1 MQATASRLKAGLL
14 RACVRQR
21 SIVMRCLGGPWEA
34 ITPQAES
41 LEVTKTGP
49 NTRSF
54 SRGARALLRTV
65 GRIREPRE
73 HQQTNK
79 WTPRRSRE
87 SGQQVTSGVERDR
100 RLYV

>member
-1 MQATASRLKAGLL
+1 MLGSVQATASRLQAGLL
-14 RACVRQR
+14 RARVRQR

-54 SRGARALLRTV
+54 SRGARAILRTV
-65 GRIREPRE
+65 GRIREPGSI
-73 HQQTNK
+73 NK
-79 WTPRRSRE
+79 
-87 SGQQVTSGVERDR
+87 QTSGHPEEAERVGRDNIR
-100 RLYV
+100 GGEG